1 MKKQLLDKHLYA
13 LEKTKKIQIPIE
25 AKEFI
30 LRAMDEYVDFYF
42 MEWGKVSRFKKP
54 RFLLSAGTFF
64 TQIGWVSLVLR
75 LREISFFW
83 HKNMAIRRSKIEN
96 RKLYVIRSG
105 ELSYILLSTSDID
118 LNKKLR
124 VFGKFVDAKT
134 LHQTADFVALPKNR
148 H

>member
-1 MKKQLLDKHLYA
+1 MKKQLLDKHLDA

-30 LRAMDEYVDFYF
+30 LRAMDDYVDWYCI
-42 MEWGKVSRFKKP
+42 EWTKSSRFKKP

-75 LREISFFW
+75 LREISFYW
-83 HKNMAIRRSKIEN
+83 HKKMAIRRSNIEN

-105 ELSYILLSTSDID
+105 ELSYVLLSTADID

-124 VFGKFVDAKT
+124 VFGKYVDAKT
-134 LHQTADFVALPKNR
+134 LHQTADFVAIPRNR